1 MTERL
6 KRKIPAELIN
16 KEDVERAVSSWEEER
31 LHRDWGPKRH
41 EALVSVIY
49 DLLIPSMDA
58 DGQSNLR
65 WKKRGTQENEFFQEI
80 LVEGGIEPRRQ
91 KVGFLNTVNAITER
105 LVDKAIETR
114 MSQTTSKARQLLEER
129 SNGEIP
135 DRIGGHDPLA
145 FEAGLEHTGR
155 KTGFRLLKSIE
166 DPN

>member
-1 MTERL
+1 MTEKL

-16 KEDVERAVSSWEEER
+16 KEDVERAVSNWEEER
-31 LHRDWGPKRH
+31 LHRDWGPKKH

-49 DLLIPSMDA
+49 DLFIPGIDA
-58 DGQSNLR
+58 DGRSNLR
-65 WKKRGTQENEFFQEI
+65 WEKQGTQENEFFKKI
-80 LVEGGIEPRRQ
+80 LVEGGIWPKR
-91 KVGFLNTVNAITER
+91 KAGFLRTARAISER
-105 LVDKAIETR
+105 LVDKAIEKR
-114 MSQTTSKARQLLEER
+114 MSQTASKARQLLEER